1 MKQIEQITC
10 KKCSTV
16 NPLYTSICI
25 NCKSYLRERVVNID
39 LWKIIGLLIEYPQ
52 NSFRQI
58 IYAENKNFIIFI
70 LLFIGLK
77 NLIIARFLSVPSL
90 GKDGV
95 TTSFILSYLLMLTFT
110 VLIFSGFTL
119 LQKIYYD
126 KLKIQLRFKDIFAVN
141 IYVFVPFVLSL
152 FSIFLVELV
161 VLGGDIFSNNPTP
174 FQIKP
179 TAAYMLLGF
188 EVLVFLWSIYLLC
201 LSIIFIS
208 GKIFISIL
216 FTLLFLLILVSGYI
230 ISSQIIFSI

>member
-39 LWKIIGLLIEYPQ
+39 LWKMIGLLIEYPQ
-52 NSFRQI
+52 NAFRQI
-58 IYAENKNFIIFI
+58 IYAEKKNFIIFI

-77 NLIIARFLSVPSL
+77 NLIIARFLSVPWL

-179 TAAYMLLGF
+179 TAAYILLGF

-201 LSIIFIS
+201 FSIISVS
-208 GKIFISIL
+208 GKIFIPIL
-216 FTLLFLLILVSGYI
+216 FTILFLFVLVSGYI